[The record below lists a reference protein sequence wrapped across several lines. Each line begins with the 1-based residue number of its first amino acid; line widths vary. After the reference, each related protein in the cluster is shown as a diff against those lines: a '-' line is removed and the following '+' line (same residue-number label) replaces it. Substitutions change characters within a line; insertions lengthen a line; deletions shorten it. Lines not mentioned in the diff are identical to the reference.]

1 LEKTK
6 DQTIK
11 MGASWIQSQGPNI
24 GRTFS
29 AGISNWPSSYRAET
43 SAIFLVTLV
52 VPEYSNIEIVTDS
65 QSCIDTFHRL
75 TRPDIKRTTKRW
87 MKEKNWLLWMRIINT
102 IQRKQINIKL
112 LKVQAH
118 SGNKFNEIADKLA
131 KEGKEEEEL
140 EWNEPPFAL

>member
-1 LEKTK
+1 
-6 DQTIK
+6 
-11 MGASWIQSQGPNI
+11 
-24 GRTFS
+24 
-29 AGISNWPSSYRAET
+29 
-43 SAIFLVTLV
+43 
-52 VPEYSNIEIVTDS
+52 
-65 QSCIDTFHRL
+65 
-75 TRPDIKRTTKRW
+75 
-87 MKEKNWLLWMRIINT
+87 MRIINT